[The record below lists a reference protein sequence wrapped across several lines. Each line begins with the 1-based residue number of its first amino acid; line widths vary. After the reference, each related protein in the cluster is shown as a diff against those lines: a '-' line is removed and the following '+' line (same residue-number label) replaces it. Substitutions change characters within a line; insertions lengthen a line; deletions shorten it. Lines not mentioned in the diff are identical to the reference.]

1 MKQDPFSWLESD
13 QVYVGRRR
21 RGFNVAELL
30 DLPEG
35 LRELVVEITR
45 REPVRLDEL
54 VEALGRDPVEIEVQ
68 VSQLVTQGWLDIEE
82 DESGEWVYR
91 TRIARHHRRT
101 LPPGIWQVLDQSW
114 QVPIFRLF
122 SDAVLEE
129 FSDSFRLQHYMPG
142 TILFEAG
149 DWGERVYIVDEGQ
162 VELQVHNEAG
172 EGFVVR
178 TVGPGGA
185 FGEMAALMGER
196 RPYTAVVVQ
205 DARVWTLDK
214 SDLDHLLA
222 RHPAIGLAVRRELA
236 RQGRPASRA
245 AEAKAR
251 HNPAV
256 VVGEGAVTLVGH
268 LAAQVGG
275 EVVLVDLIGKK
286 PEPRDNLTYVDG
298 RGMRSKAVVQVMETR
313 IAAGAWVVVAAP
325 PQVTDQVMRVTGV
338 AEVVIDMTGSGAPWL
353 RAASRR
359 YWAMPAGTSVQLS
372 RLARRLSGRV
382 TGLVLSG
389 GMARTL
395 AHLGVLEELQ
405 KAGVP
410 IDLIVGCGYG
420 AVWGVLYAAGKSP
433 QEIAELAKQRK
444 GEWRPFGGRLGFR
457 FASRAGLFDARTTRR
472 LLQKL
477 FGERRFSE
485 LEPPCYVVVSDL
497 RTGEVTWIKE
507 GLLSNALAACVALPG
522 LVTPVAHE
530 ERLLVDAILTDPLP
544 ADVAVAEGA
553 DVVIA
558 SSVIPTPDA
567 RRENPEEQDLLGSWL
582 GVCNTVAHDRSLDH
596 LNVVDLIV
604 APEVAGFSDKEFA
617 QVDELIECGRRATR
631 HVLPRIQDL
640 LHRED

>member
-1 MKQDPFSWLESD
+1 MKEEAFGWLGSD
-13 QVYVGRRR
+13 QVYVGRRKQ
-21 RGFNVAELL
+21 GFNVAELL
-30 DLPEG
+30 DLSEP

-54 VEALGRDPVEIEVQ
+54 IKALNRDPVEIEVQ
-68 VSQLVTQGWLDIEE
+68 VNQLVTQGWLDIEE

-142 TILFEAG
+142 TTLFETG
-149 DWGERVYIVDEGQ
+149 EWGERVYIVDEGRI
-162 VELQVHNEAG
+162 ELRVHNEAG
-172 EGFVVR
+172 DSFVIR

-185 FGEMAALMGER
+185 FGEMAVLMGER
-196 RPYTAVVVQ
+196 RPYTAVVIEE
-205 DARVWTLDK
+205 ARVWTLDK
-214 SDLDHLLA
+214 SELDRLLA
-222 RHPAIGLAVRRELA
+222 RYPAVGLTVRRELA
-236 RQGRPASRA
+236 HQGKPASRA
-245 AEAKAR
+245 AEAKSL

-268 LAAQVGG
+268 LADQVGG
-275 EVVLVDLIGKK
+275 EVVLVDLIGRE
-286 PEPRDNLTYVDG
+286 PEPRANLTYIDG
-298 RGMRSKAVVQVMETR
+298 RGMRSKAVVQAMEEKV
-313 IAAGAWVVVAAP
+313 AAGAWVVVAAP

-359 YWAMPAGTSVQLS
+359 YWAMPTGTATQLA
-372 RLARRLSGRV
+372 RLARRLCGRV

-395 AHLGVLEELQ
+395 AHLGVLEELTR
-405 KAGVP
+405 AGVP

-420 AVWGVLYAAGKSP
+420 AIWGMLYASGRSL
-433 QEIAELAKQRK
+433 QGIREWVKQHK
-444 GEWRPFGGRLGFR
+444 GDLRPFGGRLGLR
-457 FASRAGLFDARTTRR
+457 FTSRPGLFDARATRR
-472 LLQKL
+472 LLQREL
-477 FGERRFSE
+477 GDRRFSE
-485 LEPPCYVVVSDL
+485 LEPPCYVVSGDL
-497 RTGEVTWIKE
+497 RTGEVVWLKE
-507 GLLSNALAACVALPG
+507 GPLSNALAACVAVPG
-522 LVTPVAHE
+522 LVTPVE
-530 ERLLVDAILTDPLP
+530 YQERLLVDAMLTDPLP
-544 ADVAVAEGA
+544 ADVASVEGA
-553 DVVIA
+553 DIIIA

-567 RRENPEEQDLLGSWL
+567 RRASPEEHDLVGSWL
-582 GVCNTVAHDRSLDH
+582 NMCHAVAHDRSLDH
-596 LNVVDLIV
+596 LNVVDLIIV
-604 APEVAGFSDKEFA
+604 PEVAGFSDKEFA
-617 QVDELIECGRRATR
+617 QIDELIECGRQAAR